1 MWARRGTFPKTLF
14 IGIFW
19 IALWQLASMRVQSA
33 LLLPGP
39 WDTLATLLA
48 LAGTAAF
55 WKTVAMTFLRIS
67 AGYLLGAAA
76 GTVLG
81 VLTAA
86 SPLFNDLLSPLRT
99 VAKAT
104 PVTSFIL
111 LVLLWLRAA
120 VTPVLIVFIMV
131 TPMFWATVYQGVV
144 SADAQLLEMAAVF
157 HLGRRK
163 TLRHVYLPHVLP
175 QYAAISSTALG
186 FAWKSG
192 VAAEVIAAPAF
203 SIGRSI
209 YESKLYVETP
219 ALFAWTLAVILLS
232 VLLERL
238 IVTLLGRTKA

>member
-1 MWARRGTFPKTLF
+1 MWARLNKPLKA
-14 IGIFW
+14 GIVGILW
-19 IALWQLASMRVQSA
+19 IALWQLVSARVGSA

-39 WDTLATLLA
+39 WDTLVTLLT
-48 LAGTAAF
+48 LAGTAVF

-67 AGYLLGAAA
+67 AGYVLGAAA
-76 GTVLG
+76 GTALG

-86 SPLFNDLLSPLRT
+86 SPFLRDLLSPLRT
-99 VAKAT
+99 IAKAT
-104 PVTSFIL
+104 PVTSFII
-111 LVLLWLRAA
+111 LVLLWLRAT
-120 VTPVLIVFIMV
+120 VTPVLISFLMV
-131 TPMFWATVYQGVV
+131 TPMFWATVYQGVL

-157 HLGRRK
+157 HLGRAK
-163 TLRHVYLPHVLP
+163 TLRHVYLPHILP
-175 QYAAISSTALG
+175 QYVATSTTALG

-238 IVTLLGRTKA
+238 IVTLLRRTKA